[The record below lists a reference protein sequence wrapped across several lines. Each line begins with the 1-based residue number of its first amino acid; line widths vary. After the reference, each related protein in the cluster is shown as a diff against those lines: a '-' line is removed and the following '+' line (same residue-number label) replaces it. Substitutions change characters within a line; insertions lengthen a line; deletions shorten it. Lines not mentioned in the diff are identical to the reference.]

1 MPSQMLL
8 GADVRNCL
16 LKCWKCVKSI
26 DSLLERFCRGNV
38 SFHRIT
44 NNDDHFRHSA
54 NYLNFLIYPGR
65 KRWHL
70 GT

>member
-44 NNDDHFRHSA
+44 NNVLYYMMTTFVTVQ
-54 NYLNFLIYPGR
+54 II
-65 KRWHL
+65 
-70 GT
+70 